1 MDEKKLKL
9 RMPLAPVVEDKEC
22 RSAYDKL
29 LAEFN
34 ELDVVKVEGDSF
46 ISESDK
52 VLPLKEYNERI
63 SAYTAR
69 RDEYNRQFTGRIEMM
84 EDVKKNIA
92 EIRSRMASASDEM
105 ERIDKWFD
113 EKWGDECPIGI
124 PENIDLMFENPEEW
138 KRQSEECSRRFNE
151 WNADQQKV
159 FEVEMRFHKCFTD
172 LCNEQSKFEEI
183 QKKADAAFED
193 AMRRTLANG
202 VVMTDEELAEYEKT
216 GKIPD
221 REA

>member
-63 SAYTAR
+63 SAYTAQR
-69 RDEYNRQFTGRIEMM
+69 EEYNRQFAGRIETMD
-84 EDVKKNIA
+84 DVKKNIA

-105 ERIDKWFD
+105 ERIDKWFE

-159 FEVEMRFHKCFTD
+159 FEVETKFHKCFTD

-183 QKKADAAFED
+183 QKKADAALED
-193 AMRRTLANG
+193 ALRRTLANG